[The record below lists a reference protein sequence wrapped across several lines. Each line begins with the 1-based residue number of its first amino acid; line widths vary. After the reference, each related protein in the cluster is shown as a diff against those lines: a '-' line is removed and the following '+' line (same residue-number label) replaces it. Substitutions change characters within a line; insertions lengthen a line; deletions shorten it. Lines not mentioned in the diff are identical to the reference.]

1 MVVAGWGKL
10 VMAAG
15 DQEKGDDFY
24 TRLGLKKECSSTEL
38 RDAYKKLALVLV
50 FCAGFICRLLTILR
64 V

>member
-1 MVVAGWGKL
+1 
-10 VMAAG
+10 MAAG